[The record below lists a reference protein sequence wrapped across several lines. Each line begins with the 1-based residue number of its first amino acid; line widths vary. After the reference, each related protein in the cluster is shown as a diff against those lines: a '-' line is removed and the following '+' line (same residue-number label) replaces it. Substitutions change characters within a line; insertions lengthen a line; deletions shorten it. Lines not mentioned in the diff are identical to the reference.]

1 MNLFNAYLGKPH
13 SSGCD
18 CSVCAANRILQTPSP
33 LDHSSPSTR
42 CTQCRPTRVFTVVG
56 IMSRVSGAWR
66 LVSSTYRVERGYTCD
81 KHTPARRP
89 PQYWHVVYDSGRPT
103 PFVPIHQP
111 FEWEG

>member
-1 MNLFNAYLGKPH
+1 MSLFSGYLGKPH
-13 SSGCD
+13 SPDCD

-33 LDHSSPSTR
+33 LDHSSRSTR

-56 IMSRVSGAWR
+56 TMNLVSGVWR
-66 LVSSTYRVERGYTCD
+66 QVSSTYRVERGFTCD
-81 KHTPARRP
+81 KHMPALRP
-89 PQYWHVVYDSGRPT
+89 PKYWHVIYDSGRPT